1 MESEA
6 LWGPKDQGNGFVLT
20 YCHLGKTLWE
30 ATALAE
36 VLTEWP
42 LGGEPRAAGLAAAW
56 RGEGGRAGAPTPQGS
71 PPPPPGSGRGSLC
84 NPLPTG
90 PKLQARLCL
99 HLFELRMQP
108 LL

>member
-36 VLTEWP
+36 VPTEWP
-42 LGGEPRAAGLAAAW
+42 LEGRTRGRRFGSGLEA
-56 RGEGGRAGAPTPQGS
+56 GGRG
-71 PPPPPGSGRGSLC
+71 GRGLPHPRV
-84 NPLPTG
+84 PLAWFWAGIPVQPTSRG
-90 PKLQARLCL
+90 PQTPGQTLPA
-99 HLFELRMQP
+99 P
-108 LL
+108 V

>member
-42 LGGEPRAAGLAAAW
+42 LEGEPGAAGLAAAW

-71 PPPPPGSGRGSLC
+71 PLAWFWAGIPVQPTSRGPQTPGQT
-84 NPLPTG
+84 LPA
-90 PKLQARLCL
+90 PV
-99 HLFELRMQP
+99 
-108 LL
+108 

>member
-71 PPPPPGSGRGSLC
+71 PPPAWFWAGLPVQPTSHGPQTPGQT
-84 NPLPTG
+84 LPA
-90 PKLQARLCL
+90 PV
-99 HLFELRMQP
+99 
-108 LL
+108 